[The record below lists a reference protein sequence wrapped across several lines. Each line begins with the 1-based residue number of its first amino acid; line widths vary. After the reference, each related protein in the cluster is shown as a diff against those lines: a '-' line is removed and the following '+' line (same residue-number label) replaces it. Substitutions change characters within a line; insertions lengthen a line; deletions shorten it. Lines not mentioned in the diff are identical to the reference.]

1 MKEFVIRQ
9 KKINHFH
16 YEYVANREINLQE
29 IKNIHNAMELYLE
42 KGLEITFEKRDIIKR
57 SVSGK
62 LKHFYSHIN
71 D

>member
-9 KKINHFH
+9 KKLNHFH
-16 YEYVANREINLQE
+16 YEYVANREITLQE
-29 IKNIHNAMELYLE
+29 IKKVESSMELYLE
-42 KGLEITFEKRDIIKR
+42 KGLEITFEKTEIIRR
-57 SVSGK
+57 SESGK